1 MGVLKDITGKRYG
14 KLVVTGY
21 AGKGHYHCICDC
33 GEERDVLRGNL
44 VKGRQT
50 SCGCYVREINSK
62 RMTTHGESKSHLY
75 IVWAAMK
82 RRCYNPN
89 SKDYKNYGGRG
100 IILCPEW
107 KENFTLFRDWAIK
120 NGYKQGLQI
129 DRKDTNGNY
138 EPSNCRWVTQI
149 ENENNRRD
157 TKKVIYNN
165 KQYTL
170 RQLADEFKISRS
182 VLYDRIYG
190 NGFTVDEA
198 VNLPVKIGNNQT
210 LRKDKGNGNL

>member
-1 MGVLKDITGKRYG
+1 
-14 KLVVTGY
+14 
-21 AGKGHYHCICDC
+21 
-33 GEERDVLRGNL
+33 
-44 VKGRQT
+44 
-50 SCGCYVREINSK
+50 
-62 RMTTHGESKSHLY
+62 MTTHGESKSHLY
-75 IVWAAMK
+75 IVWASMK

-149 ENENNRRD
+149 ENENNRRY

-190 NGFTVDEA
+190 NGFTVD
-198 VNLPVKIGNNQT
+198 
-210 LRKDKGNGNL
+210 